1 MSSLNGKL
9 KEKIKYETDKKIEFI
24 ENYSFKPVCNSLIKL
39 IEKAQ
44 IDYKENK
51 LEDAYILYRVV
62 INIFNDNLKNR
73 RDFNQ
78 YLSEYVNLRSE
89 LNQSIDIIERIKEK
103 LKEREATS
111 GIITRSGAINQ
122 ESSPSYEELKTISSE
137 KLYKYIERIVSG
149 KDAKPPQILVI
160 DIRDRKNYKN
170 GHINWK
176 INPYLKYNGVV
187 NIPLDFFY
195 GLSTNLNKIIEVAVQ
210 NENDNRKKELIN
222 NICQSDLIVYY
233 DDNSKTINNQVHNI
247 ISSRLFHNNNG
258 MNIKR
263 PPVMLEGGYNG
274 WIQFIQRNRNNI
286 SEWTE
291 SFTMNDSINYITN
304 GINNMNLGI
313 GNQNINQVNKSKIN
327 GYTNK
332 DLNNSY
338 YMQYAQYEQYTGNSN
353 IPINNTHSQQPI
365 AMPTPVGGYNFT
377 IPSTDYYS
385 NINRKLNASSESSN
399 NKTSYPIISEAAYPM
414 PAVKPEV
421 PEKPF
426 TLKYHLQSSTQNST
440 TTISS
445 KYPYQQQ
452 QQQQIQQEPLL
463 TSNNYSQNILPQ
475 QPGSYSSSSSS
486 IDHNINKIPPK
497 IPKRQLNQSYNSP
510 PRQGFSSSSSSN
522 SLNNLNSNLALNSEI
537 QKRIVPNRLTSSIS
551 YESLNT
557 SILPTPPRNVSKPPI
572 PARPGREYSINEI
585 HKTKNGSVGLRN
597 LGNTCY
603 MNSILQCLNATSPL
617 TRFFLSKMAD
627 SKLL

>member
-24 ENYSFKPVCNSLIKL
+24 ENYSFKP
-39 IEKAQ
+39 AQ

-170 GHINWK
+170 
-176 INPYLKYNGVV
+176 
-187 NIPLDFFY
+187 
-195 GLSTNLNKIIEVAVQ
+195 EVAVQ

-263 PPVMLEGGYNG
+263 PPVMLEGVIMVGYN
-274 WIQFIQRNRNNI
+274 
-286 SEWTE
+286 
-291 SFTMNDSINYITN
+291 SFKEIEIIFQN
-304 GINNMNLGI
+304 G
-313 GNQNINQVNKSKIN
+313 
-327 GYTNK
+327 
-332 DLNNSY
+332 
-338 YMQYAQYEQYTGNSN
+338 
-353 IPINNTHSQQPI
+353 
-365 AMPTPVGGYNFT
+365 
-377 IPSTDYYS
+377 
-385 NINRKLNASSESSN
+385 
-399 NKTSYPIISEAAYPM
+399 
-414 PAVKPEV
+414 
-421 PEKPF
+421 
-426 TLKYHLQSSTQNST
+426 LKVLQ
-440 TTISS
+440 
-445 KYPYQQQ
+445 
-452 QQQQIQQEPLL
+452 
-463 TSNNYSQNILPQ
+463 
-475 QPGSYSSSSSS
+475 
-486 IDHNINKIPPK
+486 
-497 IPKRQLNQSYNSP
+497 
-510 PRQGFSSSSSSN
+510 
-522 SLNNLNSNLALNSEI
+522 
-537 QKRIVPNRLTSSIS
+537 
-551 YESLNT
+551 
-557 SILPTPPRNVSKPPI
+557 
-572 PARPGREYSINEI
+572 
-585 HKTKNGSVGLRN
+585 
-597 LGNTCY
+597 
-603 MNSILQCLNATSPL
+603 
-617 TRFFLSKMAD
+617 
-627 SKLL
+627 